1 MLVEVVDRL
10 NLISGKLEGD
20 ITKEVAK
27 RYFQEVGKVADQ
39 KGLNRVITDLRE
51 ANLKADERDMRDLSK
66 ELAQLGLACTFRR
79 AMVVKNDV
87 NDYKLWENHCLSAG
101 HKDLRLF
108 SDKDAALEWLAE

>member
-10 NLISGKLEGD
+10 KLISGKIEGD
-20 ITKEVAK
+20 VTKEVAT

-51 ANLKADERDMRDLSK
+51 ANLRLDERDMSDLSQ
-66 ELAQLGLACTFRR
+66 ELTQLGMACTVRR

-101 HKDLRLF
+101 HRDLRLF